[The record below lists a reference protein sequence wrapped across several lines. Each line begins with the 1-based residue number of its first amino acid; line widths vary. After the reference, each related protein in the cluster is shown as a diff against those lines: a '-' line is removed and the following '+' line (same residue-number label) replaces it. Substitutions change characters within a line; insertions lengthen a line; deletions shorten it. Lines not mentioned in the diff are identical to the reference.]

1 MFIAYLRFRCNWA
14 FCVFYL
20 LDLATLTP
28 GVIWQP
34 GKKKMGWANPWLG
47 FSCGSVVKNLLA
59 HAGGM
64 GSISG
69 WEDPLEK
76 EMATHFSMLAWEI
89 SWTEDPG
96 GLQSRGRETV
106 GHDLAA
112 KQQQAPLGD
121 HRRQPCL
128 HLVRDSLPLLA
139 LPPCLPAFLSLI
151 FRQILAV
158 PLLCTRLYWQSSVDR
173 NQQPCR

>member
-1 MFIAYLRFRCNWA
+1 M
-14 FCVFYL
+14 

-64 GSISG
+64 GSILG

-106 GHDLAA
+106 GHHLAA
-112 KQQQAPLGD
+112 KRQQAPLGD
-121 HRRQPCL
+121 HRHRPCL
-128 HLVRDSLPLLA
+128 HLANNSLS
-139 LPPCLPAFLSLI
+139 PPCSSFFRLPFLPACLPSSLSCFVKYWLCLYCAPDSI
-151 FRQILAV
+151 GKAV
-158 PLLCTRLYWQSSVDR
+158 
-173 NQQPCR
+173 